1 MGIGIIDAD
10 LLFRKN
16 HRFPNL
22 ACMKISSFYKANM
35 GGQNVNL
42 LTDYESI
49 QSYDKVFISKVFTDT
64 EVPEWVLNQK
74 NVQYGGTGFFYDKA
88 DPLPPEIEHIM
99 PDYNLYNSFVRNEIK
114 SGKKQ
119 ADFKFYT
126 DYSIGFLTRGCF
138 RHCDFCVNKNYN
150 QSVAHSPLAEFYD
163 SSRKKICFLDDNFL
177 ACRNWRRILEEV
189 IAINKP
195 FQFRQGLDERLLTD
209 EKCKLLFNSKYDG
222 DFTFAFDNVED
233 YDLIEQKLKL
243 IRKHTD
249 KHMRFYVLCGFDR
262 NGRYDLDFWKQ
273 DLFDTF
279 KRIELLMRYKCYPY
293 IMRFNMYENSP
304 YRGTYITL
312 ARWCNQPGLFKR
324 LSLVE
329 FIEMNAKHRKR
340 SCCERQYY
348 DLIRHDIPELVD
360 KYYFMH
366 W

>member
-1 MGIGIIDAD
+1 MYENIVILQSKYGGG
-10 LLFRKN
+10 
-16 HRFPNL
+16 
-22 ACMKISSFYKANM
+22 

-195 FQFRQGLDERLLTD
+195 FQFRQGLDERLLTH
-209 EKCKLLFNSKYDG
+209 EKCELLFNARYDG
-222 DFTFAFDNVED
+222 NFTFAFDNIAD
-233 YDLIEQKLKL
+233 YDLIEEKLKL
-243 IRKHTD
+243 IREHTN
-249 KHMRFYVLCGFDR
+249 KQMRFYVLCGFDR
-262 NGRYDLDFWKQ
+262 NNKYDLSFWKQ
-273 DLFDTF
+273 DLYDTF
-279 KRIELLMRYKCYPY
+279 KRIELLMRYKCIPY
-293 IMRFNMYENSP
+293 LMRFNMYEQSP

-312 ARWCNQPGLFKR
+312 ARWCNQPSLFKR
-324 LSLVE
+324 LSFAE
-329 FIEMNAKHRKR
+329 FIQKNIEYKGHLC
-340 SCCERQYY
+340 SEERYY
-348 DLIRHDIPELVD
+348 NIIKQDIPGLVD
-360 KYYFMH
+360 KYYFIH